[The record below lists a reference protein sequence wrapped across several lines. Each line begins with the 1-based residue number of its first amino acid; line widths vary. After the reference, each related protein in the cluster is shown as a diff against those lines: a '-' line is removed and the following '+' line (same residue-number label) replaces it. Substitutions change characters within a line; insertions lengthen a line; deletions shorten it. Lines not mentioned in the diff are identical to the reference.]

1 LKKEELEEILLKFSY
16 REENEREAQEA
27 FFIFYR
33 EYSKYLSKV
42 VYEAKKTAIYFYND
56 IVDIVVDNTFLKI
69 YEKSLDFVI
78 NEEDSDS
85 DVDKKMKGYLAVIAK
100 NELRGLLNKKYCYQ
114 EHSLIIDDDESIFDP
129 LEIEI
134 TEIGE
139 LSHNQKILQEVL
151 MTFSE
156 RDRSILLSLY
166 NCHEEGRNTPKETM
180 AWLMKTHQTSDMN
193 IRKIKSRCEK
203 EIREY
208 FEKNT
213 TLKPLKR

>member
-139 LSHNQKILQEVL
+139 LSHNQKILQEEL

>member
-1 LKKEELEEILLKFSY
+1 MKKEELEEILLKFSY